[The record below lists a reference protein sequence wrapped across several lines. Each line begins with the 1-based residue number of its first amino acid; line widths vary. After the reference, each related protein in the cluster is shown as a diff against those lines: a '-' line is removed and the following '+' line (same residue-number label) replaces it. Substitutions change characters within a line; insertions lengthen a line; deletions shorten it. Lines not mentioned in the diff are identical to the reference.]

1 MTEAKGNDRPH
12 LIPDSKHPIT
22 LEKNPRRV
30 IVKFAGK
37 VIADTSNAIILKEA
51 SYPAV
56 QYIPRADVDMQ
67 FLQRSAH
74 TSYCPYKGDASYFN
88 LSAPGHSSE
97 NAIWSYEMPYEAV
110 RAITNHVAFY
120 PDRVEISEQDP

>member
-1 MTEAKGNDRPH
+1 
-12 LIPDSKHPIT
+12 
-22 LEKNPRRV
+22 
-30 IVKFAGK
+30 
-37 VIADTSNAIILKEA
+37 
-51 SYPAV
+51 
-56 QYIPRADVDMQ
+56 MQ

-120 PDRVEISEQDP
+120 PDRVEISEQAP